1 MKKAYFEGR
10 EFWSGCVSL
19 IDGIIEEV
27 HTYKEAEYADFHHS
41 MYFTPES
48 AQRMDTEESAFFYV
62 DDGTIMEGCRES
74 LPQWIIASIKKQIQ
88 IM

>member
-27 HTYKEAEYADFHHS
+27 HTYKEAEYADFPSFHVFYTRIGTKNGYGRKCILLRRRRNCHGRMQRILTS
-41 MYFTPES
+41 MDY
-48 AQRMDTEESAFFYV
+48 
-62 DDGTIMEGCRES
+62 
-74 LPQWIIASIKKQIQ
+74 SIH
-88 IM
+88 